1 VSLDGANSLRNLDL
15 AAQNSLIKD
24 KSFRRNLSKKAD
36 SLSIQLSQT
45 LAPIFARD
53 IEILSETSWD
63 GFATWGQDIEEYR
76 ERHVRFVHIFTK
88 ALEVKADS
96 ILNTEDYEMV
106 MYPPGTQ
113 YDKNTMTVE
122 TMDGMVDGRD
132 YYGRTIELC
141 IEAAVYSYQ
150 RRELQDYAPI
160 SEALV
165 SSRNFVRREASQRLR
180 MKPIVKAVV
189 ILKDEPSEH

>member
-1 VSLDGANSLRNLDL
+1 MLLDGANSLRNLDL

-24 KSFRRNLSKKAD
+24 KRFRRDLSKNAD
-36 SLSIQLSQT
+36 SLAIQLSQV

-53 IEILSETSWD
+53 TEILCETSWD
-63 GFATWGQDIEEYR
+63 GFATWDQDTEEWQ
-76 ERHVRFVHIFTK
+76 ERRVRLKGIFAK

-96 ILNTEDYEMV
+96 ILNIEDYEMV

-122 TMDGMVDGRD
+122 TMDGMIDGRD
-132 YYGRTIELC
+132 HHGRRIELC

-150 RRELQDYAPI
+150 RRELQDCAPI
-160 SEALV
+160 SEAIV
-165 SSRNFVRREASQRLR
+165 SSRNFVRRETSERLR
-180 MKPIVKAVV
+180 VKPIVKAIV
-189 ILKDEPSEH
+189 ILKDEPLEN